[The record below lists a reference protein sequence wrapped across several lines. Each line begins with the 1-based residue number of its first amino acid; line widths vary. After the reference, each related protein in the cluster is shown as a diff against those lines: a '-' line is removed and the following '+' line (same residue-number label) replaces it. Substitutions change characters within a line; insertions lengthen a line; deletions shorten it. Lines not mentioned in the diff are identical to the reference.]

1 MHLRTLIGGGI
12 AALLATAC
20 SDSTGVHNTK
30 TSNWSGA
37 VITVAATNPN
47 AKGELRGVVVDS
59 SSLHDLSNATPIAGA
74 TVVLNLKVTVQP
86 TGPNDTAWT
95 TVTKVGEVV
104 TDANGRFL
112 VTSIAEG
119 DYYLVATP
127 PANDPFFSNSIW
139 AFASSGSNSSDV
151 VIYLPRKLDTP
162 PPDSTLLPPPTDS
175 SGTGPVAPPPSPPPV
190 DSM

>member
-1 MHLRTLIGGGI
+1 MRLTMLVGGAA
-12 AALLATAC
+12 AALLGVAC
-20 SDSTGVHNTK
+20 SDSTGVHAPK
-30 TSNWSGA
+30 ASDWSGA
-37 VITVAATNPN
+37 VIKVAAENPN

-59 SSLHDLSNATPIAGA
+59 SSSPDLSQATPIPGA

-86 TGPNDTAWT
+86 QNSTDTAWT

-112 VTSIAEG
+112 VTSIAQG

-127 PANDPFFSNSIW
+127 PANEQFYSNSTW
-139 AFASSGSNSSDV
+139 AFVSSGNNQAEA
-151 VIYLPRKLDTP
+151 VIYLPRKLGTP
-162 PPDSTLLPPPTDS
+162 PDS
-175 SGTGPVAPPPSPPPV
+175 SGTGPVNAPDDPPV